1 MRYFALIY
9 LVFFLCVHAGLHA
22 ADRIKIAS
30 LHPVLSDMARSV
42 GGDAVEVVNLFPQG
56 ANLHS
61 FDPSTA
67 QLAAAAQAE
76 FILACGKNIEP
87 YLPKLRDSL
96 PSSTTIIELGKDIPD
111 VMLPASQV
119 PDPHWWNSPANMKR
133 ATQTLLSTLIQHDP
147 SKKQQYEQG
156 AQAYTKLLDEL
167 SRTAKISFARIPQQK
182 RVLVTGHAAMSHFCK
197 EFNFIAVPLFGVS
210 KESEGDTAS
219 LAILLKQLR
228 RREVSCIF
236 TELTSSP
243 KMLENIARE
252 IGASTRPINM
262 DGVHQIHSDYAS
274 IFRDNVRAISEGL
287 SAENTPAS

>member
-1 MRYFALIY
+1 
-9 LVFFLCVHAGLHA
+9 
-22 ADRIKIAS
+22 
-30 LHPVLSDMARSV
+30 MARSV

-76 FILACGKNIEP
+76 LILACGKNIEP

-96 PSSTTIIELGKDIPD
+96 PSTTTILELGKDIPD

-133 ATQTLLSTLIQHDP
+133 ATQTLLTTLIQRDP
-147 SKKQQYEQG
+147 SKKQQYEKG
-156 AQAYTKLLDEL
+156 AQAYAKLLDGL
-167 SRTAKISFARIPQQK
+167 SRAAKISFTSIPHQK

-243 KMLENIARE
+243 KMLENIAKE
-252 IGASTRPINM
+252 IGASTRAINM
-262 DGVHQIHSDYAS
+262 DGVHQTHSDYAS
-274 IFRDNVRAISEGL
+274 IFRENVQAISEGL
-287 SAENTPAS
+287 STERTAAP

>member
-1 MRYFALIY
+1 MRHLTFIY
-9 LVFFLCVHAGLHA
+9 LALLLCFHSGLHA
-22 ADRIKIAS
+22 EDRVKIAS
-30 LHPVLSDMARSV
+30 LHPVLSDIARHV
-42 GGDAVEVVNLFPQG
+42 GGEDVDVVNLFPQG

-67 QLAAAAQAE
+67 QLAAAAQANL
-76 FILACGKNIEP
+76 ILACGKNIEP

-96 PSSTTIIELGKDIPD
+96 PVGTSILELGKDIPD
-111 VMLPASQV
+111 VMLPGSQV

-133 ATQTLLSTLIQHDP
+133 ATQTLLTDLIRRTP
-147 SKKQQYEQG
+147 ARKQQYEKG
-156 AQAYTKLLDEL
+156 AQEYISLLDEL
-167 SRTAKISFARIPQQK
+167 SRSAKLSFAKIPHQK

-252 IGASTRPINM
+252 IGATTRPINM
-262 DGVHQIHSDYAS
+262 DGVHQTHNDYAS
-274 IFRDNVRAISEGL
+274 IFKENVRAISEGL
-287 SAENTPAS
+287 GEETTPAP